1 LPFIPLLYYKYEN
14 VKKAGEMKV
23 NSFLILEDGSVFKGF
38 GWGAEIPLI
47 GELKKGN
54 TTGCPVGEVVF
65 NTSMT
70 GYQEIVTDPSYTGQI
85 VLMTYPH
92 IGNYGTDEMWSQTG
106 PHSSGNSSCGKQ
118 AAALVVRSFYNGPV
132 SEGRLFFND
141 FLRKEGICCI
151 SDIDTRAL
159 TLSLRNE
166 GSRNGVIVRS
176 EKKTLSNEEVSQVL
190 DYLKSIPSMEGRNL
204 IEELGT
210 NQMVAPVNPD
220 AEALNFALIDCGIK
234 KGIVQEMESRG
245 VNVTLFPSTA
255 TKEEMLK
262 AGMDAVL
269 FSNGPG
275 DPAVLDDQI
284 DLCRSLISE
293 LPVFGICLGH
303 QIMGHALGGKTEKM
317 KFGHHGGNHP
327 VRDEETGRVFV
338 TAQNHGFMIDESSL
352 PSDVSVRFR
361 NANDQSV
368 EGLISREK
376 KIFTAQ
382 FHPEAEPGPDD
393 STWIFEEFV
402 KLTKEWEGKKCPRT
416 RA

>member
-1 LPFIPLLYYKYEN
+1 
-14 VKKAGEMKV
+14 MKV
-23 NSFLILEDGSVFKGF
+23 NSFLILEDGAVFKGF
-38 GWGAEIPLI
+38 GWGAQIPLVS
-47 GELKKGN
+47 ELKKGN
-54 TTGCPVGEVVF
+54 TEDCPVGEVVF

-92 IGNYGTDEMWSQTG
+92 IGNYGTEEKWSQTG
-106 PHSSGNSSCGKQ
+106 PHSSGSTSAGKQ

-132 SEGRLFFND
+132 AEGRLFFND
-141 FLRKEGICCI
+141 FLKKEGIRCI

-176 EKKTLSNEEVSQVL
+176 DKKRLSDEEIALVL

-204 IEELGT
+204 IDELGT
-210 NQMVAPVNPD
+210 ETMIAPAAPKQ
-220 AEALNFALIDCGIK
+220 EALNFALIDCGIK
-234 KGIVQEMESRG
+234 KGIVQEMENRG
-245 VNVTLFPSTA
+245 VNVTLFPSTVSREQILA
-255 TKEEMLK
+255 
-262 AGMDAVL
+262 AQIDAVL

-275 DPAVLDDQI
+275 DPAVLENQI
-284 DLCRSLISE
+284 GLCESLIGKV
-293 LPVFGICLGH
+293 PVFGICLGH
-303 QIMGHALGGKTEKM
+303 QIMGLALGGKTEKM

-338 TAQNHGFMIDESSL
+338 TAQNHGFMVDETSL

-376 KIFTAQ
+376 KIFTTQ

-393 STWIFEEFV
+393 STWIFSEFV
-402 KLTKEWEGKKCPRT
+402 KLTKEWEGK
-416 RA
+416 

>member
-1 LPFIPLLYYKYEN
+1 
-14 VKKAGEMKV
+14 MKV
-23 NSFLILEDGSVFKGF
+23 HSFLILEDGAVFKGF
-38 GWGAEIPLI
+38 GWGADIPLVK
-47 GELKKGN
+47 ELKNGSTKAY
-54 TTGCPVGEVVF
+54 PAGEVVF

-92 IGNYGTDEMWSQTG
+92 IGNYGTDETWSQSDSG
-106 PHSSGNSSCGKQ
+106 SSGNLPSGKH

-132 SEGRLFFND
+132 TEGRLFFND
-141 FLRKEGICCI
+141 FLKKEGIACI
-151 SDIDTRAL
+151 SDVDTRAL

-166 GSRNGVIVRS
+166 GSRNGIIVRS
-176 EKKTLSNEEVSQVL
+176 DNASLTENEIDEVL
-190 DYLKSIPSMEGRNL
+190 EYLKSIPSMEGCNL
-204 IEELGT
+204 IENLGTKESLELGG
-210 NQMVAPVNPD
+210 NKPG
-220 AEALNFALIDCGIK
+220 ALRFALVDCGIK
-234 KGIVQEMESRG
+234 KGIVQEMEARD
-245 VNVTLFPSTA
+245 VNISLYPSTV
-255 TKEEMLK
+255 TKEEIISD
-262 AGMDAVL
+262 GVDAVL

-275 DPAVLDDQI
+275 DPAVLKQQI
-284 DLCRSLISE
+284 DLCRSLVGE

-338 TAQNHGFMIDESSL
+338 TAQNHGFMIDEKSL
-352 PSDVSVRFR
+352 PRDVMVRFR

-393 STWIFEEFV
+393 STWIFSEFV
-402 KLTKEWEGKKCPRT
+402 SLTKEWEGK
-416 RA
+416 